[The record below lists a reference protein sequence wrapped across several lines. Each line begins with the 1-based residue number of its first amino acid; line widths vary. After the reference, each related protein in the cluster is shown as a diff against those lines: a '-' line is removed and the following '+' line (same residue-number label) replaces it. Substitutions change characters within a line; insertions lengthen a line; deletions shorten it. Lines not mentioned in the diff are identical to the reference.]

1 MRRAQAWLRRN
12 GEFALS
18 AGLFLGCVYAAV
30 FYVVEGALGAA
41 GFAAFLAYGFFHAS
55 AAFHDAAVMRR
66 AMRMDE
72 GTDDVEC

>member
-18 AGLFLGCVYAAV
+18 AGLFLGCTYAAV

-41 GFAAFLAYGFFHAS
+41 GIAAACAVGFFHAS
-55 AAFHDAAVMRR
+55 ADFHNAAVMRR

-72 GTDDVEC
+72 GTDDLEC